1 MVLVEGLHALE
12 VIPTGERGILVGVR
26 EGTSRPHFKM
36 GLASCLFL
44 PGSGSLFG
52 EVLMSG

>member
-1 MVLVEGLHALE
+1 MVLVEGLYALE
-12 VIPTGERGILVGVR
+12 VIPTGERGVLVGVR
-26 EGTSRPHFKM
+26 EGTSRPHFKT

-52 EVLMSG
+52 EVLRSG